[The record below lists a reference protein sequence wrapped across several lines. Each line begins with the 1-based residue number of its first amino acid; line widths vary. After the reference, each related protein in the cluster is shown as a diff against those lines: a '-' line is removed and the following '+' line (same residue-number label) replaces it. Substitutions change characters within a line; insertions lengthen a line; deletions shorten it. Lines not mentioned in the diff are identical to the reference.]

1 MCRCVRTS
9 PDVWL
14 STGSLLRPPVQATL
28 SHSPERSARFALP
41 LLQPGQ
47 AQKEAFHNEAL
58 TAIDLLLEA
67 AIEAAPMATPP
78 GNPQLG
84 QTWIVGAG
92 ATDAWAGQATRL
104 AAWTAG
110 GWRFLQ
116 PQPGTRAWN
125 KSAGLWLYWDGSAW
139 SDGRLPAAGIVIDG
153 QQVVGSRRPAIPSP
167 SGGTTIDD
175 EARAALAS
183 VIVALQTH
191 GLID

>member
-1 MCRCVRTS
+1 MT
-9 PDVWL
+9 
-14 STGSLLRPPVQATL
+14 
-28 SHSPERSARFALP
+28 ERSARFALP

-47 AQKEAFHNEAL
+47 AQKEAFHNDAL

-67 AIEAAPMATPP
+67 AVEGAPTATPP
-78 GNPQLG
+78 ATPQIG
-84 QTWIVGAG
+84 QCWIVGEA
-92 ATDAWAGQATRL
+92 AADAWAGQVTRL

-125 KSAGLWLYWDGSAW
+125 KAAGLWLYWNGSAW
-139 SDGRLPAAGIVIDG
+139 SDGSLPAAGIVIEG
-153 QQVVGSRRPAIPSP
+153 QQVVGPRQSIISSP
-167 SGGTTIDD
+167 SGGTTIDA